1 MANSTHRRPRL
12 ALLVAAIV
20 LSALPIAL
28 PHAEGDDMLET
39 ALSFFTRHGAAGILE
54 RFESIRP
61 IPVTAAEREHVLAT
75 LPAEGDV
82 QNLYAPLRKKLTAVP
97 RVLELHGREAVYVIK
112 VVEVPQAAVAL
123 HARTVV
129 LVSEP
134 ALELLDSAELQA
146 LVAHEVGHEYFWN
159 EYHRARRDDDRSRLR
174 TLELLCDGVAIV
186 TLRGTGSGHS
196 PLISALD
203 KMIRYNR
210 DRFGAARNEDHY
222 PVLEERRQFAKR
234 FAQWLGGVHFARAAR
249 Q

>member
-1 MANSTHRRPRL
+1 MAHPTHRRPRL

-20 LSALPIAL
+20 LSALPVAL
-28 PHAEGDDMLET
+28 PHAEGDAPLET
-39 ALSFFTRHGAAGILE
+39 ALSFFTRHEAAGILD
-54 RFESIRP
+54 RFDSIRP
-61 IPVTAAEREHVLAT
+61 IPVTAAERQHVLAT

-82 QNLYAPLRKKLTAVP
+82 HDLNAVQRKKLTAAT

-112 VVEVPQAAVAL
+112 VVAVPQAAVAL

-159 EYHRARRDDDRSRLR
+159 EYHRARRDDDRPRLR
-174 TLELLCDGVAIV
+174 TLELLCDGVAIA
-186 TLRGTGSGHS
+186 TLRGTGSGH
-196 PLISALD
+196 PALISALD

-222 PVLEERRQFAKR
+222 PAIEARRQFANR
-234 FAQWLGGVHFARAAR
+234 FVRWLGGVYFARAAR